1 MKKLKASQTPLRLLM
16 MTNLRL
22 LITKKFQAPL
32 ILLITKKLKKFEVL
46 LRLLIMKN
54 SSSTKKLNLL
64 ETKARLK
71 LI

>member
-1 MKKLKASQTPLRLLM
+1 MKKLKAVQTPLRLLM
-16 MTNLRL
+16 MTKLRI
-22 LITKKFQAPL
+22 LITKKFQAPP
-32 ILLITKKLKKFEVL
+32 ILLIMKKLKKFEVL